1 MVPRPHLPPLAM
13 KKPLKTLGLG
23 LLLVLALG
31 FVVPERVKI
40 PVAGASTT
48 DWNARSFWF
57 EPWGSSGVHKG
68 IDIFGKTGTAVLST
82 TDGIVLFGGEL
93 AKGGKVV
100 LVLGPRWRLHYFAHL
115 DSIGTY
121 ALAPVASGSRIGTL
135 GASGNAQGKPPHLH
149 YSIVRLLPAPW
160 KMDGATQGYK
170 KAFFID
176 PNVYLRE

>member
-1 MVPRPHLPPLAM
+1 M
-13 KKPLKTLGLG
+13 KKPLKTLCLG
-23 LLLVLALG
+23 LLLVLAAGL
-31 FVVPERVKI
+31 VVPERVKI

-68 IDIFGKTGTAVLST
+68 IDIFGKAGTAVLST
-82 TDGIVLFGGEL
+82 TDGIVLFAGEL

-115 DSIGTY
+115 DAIDTH
-121 ALAPVASGSRIGTL
+121 ALAPVASGGRIGTL